1 MLYNGN
7 GNGGQFATAC
17 EVKKALS
24 MVEQLRGQMH
34 ALQFQIDTVKSENV
48 RLTTL
53 VAELEDAHAKQQTE
67 MEAQQAAIEA
77 QRAQLGTSAPRSSVR
92 EMDTDNASV
101 RSNHCRINKGLRN
114 LKGKKQAPNQG
125 GHPRGQQ
132 QFGGSGNGNS
142 NSFD

>member
-17 EVKKALS
+17 EVKKVLS

-67 MEAQQAAIEA
+67 MEAQQAAMEA
-77 QRAQLGTSAPRSSVR
+77 QRAQLGGFGASAQRISAR
-92 EMDTDNASV
+92 EMDNASV
-101 RSNHCRINKGLRN
+101 RSNHGRINKGLRN
-114 LKGKKQAPNQG
+114 LKGKKTGTESRESPSRATSTIW
-125 GHPRGQQ
+125 RKW
-132 QFGGSGNGNS
+132 
-142 NSFD
+142 

>member
-17 EVKKALS
+17 EVKKVLS

-67 MEAQQAAIEA
+67 MEAQQAAMEA
-77 QRAQLGTSAPRSSVR
+77 QRAQLAISAPRSTVR
-92 EMDTDNASV
+92 EMDIDNASV
-101 RSNHCRINKGLRN
+101 RSNHGRMSKNLRS
-114 LKGKKQAPNQG
+114 LKGKKQNQNQG
-125 GHPRGQQ
+125 GQHER
-132 QFGGSGNGNS
+132 F
-142 NSFD
+142 